1 MKKYIF
7 ILALLLMAATACQK
21 EVIVPNDRPSEVT
34 MTTRGASD
42 DVVTPGAA
50 DDEDDNITDPDN
62 DEDETD
68 VESEE
73 DLEALNSKN

>member
-1 MKKYIF
+1 
-7 ILALLLMAATACQK
+7 MAATACQK
-21 EVIVPNDRPSEVT
+21 EVILPNDSQEV
-34 MTTRGASD
+34 MMSTRGAAD
-42 DVVTPGAA
+42 EDAIPGASNN
-50 DDEDDNITDPDN
+50 DEDNITDPDN